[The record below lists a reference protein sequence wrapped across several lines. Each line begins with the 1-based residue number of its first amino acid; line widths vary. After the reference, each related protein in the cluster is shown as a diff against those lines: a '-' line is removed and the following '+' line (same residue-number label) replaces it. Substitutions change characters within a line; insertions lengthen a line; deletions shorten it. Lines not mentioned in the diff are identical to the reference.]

1 MSASPP
7 PSASAAEP
15 DDTEVQRIAF
25 AQCVATL
32 RRTLLTTP
40 LGWGLVVWVCWGQV
54 SQPALLAWLG
64 LALAGWVTG
73 HVLLLRILRQGTDV
87 KRHHLLLL
95 AVAVIDGACWGA
107 MAPLLMGANAILN
120 ASLAAILCGVSAV
133 NAPVYITRIPV
144 YFAQCGGLWLAVLT
158 ALLRVPT
165 PALIDMAA
173 LGLALLLG
181 LLCFYLHGIGARV
194 VEGIRLQLANA
205 ALAAQLGEALAA
217 MAEQA
222 ATDALTGMPNRR
234 SLDQTLAAQLSM
246 AEREGRPFAVL
257 MLDLD
262 HFKTVNDT
270 HGHAVG
276 DAVLRAFA
284 QRVQA
289 QLRRSDVC
297 SRYGGEEFA
306 VVLAGTSAA
315 LALDTAE
322 RLRLAVAGAPLVPGV
337 AVTVSIGVASWRKGD
352 DAAGLLARADA
363 ALYAAKRAGRD
374 RVSAG

>member
-1 MSASPP
+1 MSASLP

-15 DDTEVQRIAF
+15 DDTEVQRIAL

-32 RRTLLTTP
+32 RRTLMTTP
-40 LGWGLVVWVCWGQV
+40 LGWALVVWVCWGQV
-54 SQPALLAWLG
+54 VSSALLAWLG
-64 LALAGWVTG
+64 LALAGWVVG
-73 HVLLLRILRQGTDV
+73 HLLLLRIRSQETDIR
-87 KRHHLLLL
+87 RHHPLLLT
-95 AVAVIDGACWGA
+95 VAVIDGACWGA
-107 MAPLLMGANAILN
+107 MAPLLMGSNAILN
-120 ASLAAILCGVSAV
+120 ASLGAILCGVSAV
-133 NAPVYITRIPV
+133 NAPVYITRIQI

-158 ALLRVPT
+158 ALLRVPA

-173 LGLALLLG
+173 LGLALLLA

-246 AEREGRPFAVL
+246 AERESRPFAVL

-262 HFKTVNDT
+262 HFKAVNDT

-306 VVLAGTSAA
+306 VVLAGTSAE

-322 RLRLAVAGAPLVPGV
+322 RLRLAIAGAPLVPGV

-374 RVSAG
+374 RVTAG